1 MNSAFVDTSYLLA
14 LELRHDQAH
23 QAAIQHWQSGS
34 TRLMQ
39 MVTTSFILDEV
50 VTFFNNR
57 GYHDRAVEVGN
68 NLLESPSVRFIH
80 VDKSLFYDGWRYFQ
94 QHKDKDYSLTDC
106 ISFVVMQQLGIR
118 IAFTFD
124 HHFSQAGFITEP

>member
-14 LELRHDQAH
+14 LELRHDQDH
-23 QAAIQHWQSGS
+23 QAAIQHWQRRA

-57 GYHDRAVEVGN
+57 GYHDRAVKVGN

-94 QHKDKDYSLTDC
+94 QHRDKDYSLTDC
-106 ISFVVMQQLGIR
+106 ISFVVMQQLGITT
-118 IAFTFD
+118 AFTFD
-124 HHFSQAGFITEP
+124 HHFRQAGFITEP

>member
-14 LELRHDQAH
+14 LELMHDQSH
-23 QAAIQHWQSGS
+23 QAALQHWQHQA

-39 MVTTSFILDEV
+39 KVTTSFIMDEA
-50 VTFFNNR
+50 VTFFNDR
-57 GYHDRAVEVGN
+57 GYHDRAVKVGN

-106 ISFVVMQQLGIR
+106 ISFVVMQKLDIR

-124 HHFSQAGFITEP
+124 HHFTQAGFITEP